1 MKRVVCAVFVLLML
15 FSLAG
20 CGGEKPEEVVERV
33 TQAIKEGKLESV
45 KDHIDLSELEKLLPD
60 SENGSTE
67 AVTDGETVIS
77 GGKASS
83 FPIDDTLG
91 KITVKILSS
100 EQDGGNA
107 TVKAEC
113 TAVDLTEFLKGY
125 MQKSM
130 ENALDFS
137 KDDAA
142 KEADLNKYAADYLA
156 QEDVPMKTTTVDI
169 KLVKTDHTWKI
180 TSTIEYLDALTGGY
194 LSAVKSL
201 AESFGG

>member
-1 MKRVVCAVFVLLML
+1 MKRIICAVLAVVMIV
-15 FSLAG
+15 SLAG

-33 TQAIKEGKLESV
+33 TQAIKEGKMESV
-45 KDHIDLSELEKLLPD
+45 KENIDLNTLESLLPD
-60 SENGSTE
+60 SGSESTKAATSKE
-67 AVTDGETVIS
+67 SLIS
-77 GGKASS
+77 GGKASY

-100 EQDGGNA
+100 EKDGDHA

-130 ENALDFS
+130 ENALDFT

-142 KEADLNKYAADYLA
+142 KDAALNQYAADYLA

-169 KLVKTDHTWKI
+169 QLVKADQTWKI
-180 TSTIEYLDALTGGY
+180 TSTTEYLDALTGGY

-201 AESFGG
+201 ADSFGG

>member
-1 MKRVVCAVFVLLML
+1 MIV
-15 FSLAG
+15 SLAG

-33 TQAIKEGKLESV
+33 TQAIKEGKMESV
-45 KDHIDLSELEKLLPD
+45 KENIDLNTLESLLPD
-60 SENGSTE
+60 SGSESTKAATSE
-67 AVTDGETVIS
+67 ESLIS
-77 GGKASS
+77 GGKASY

-100 EQDGGNA
+100 EKDGDHA

-130 ENALDFS
+130 ENALDFT

-142 KEADLNKYAADYLA
+142 KDAALNQYAADYLA

-169 KLVKTDHTWKI
+169 QLVKADQTWKI
-180 TSTIEYLDALTGGY
+180 TSTTEYLDALTGGY

-201 AESFGG
+201 ADSFGG